1 MFDFSK
7 EEKQYNELI
16 SEQALKT
23 LEILEV
29 AKTENGTFKHRG
41 VKLALVYRPLVN
53 FAIRQSLFVLNV
65 DVADLIKELG
75 NTRIIKDTFQDLTA
89 DDETNVAVDNE
100 AFEQILSMLNKK
112 VSEQID

>member
-65 DVADLIKELG
+65 DVADL
-75 NTRIIKDTFQDLTA
+75 LTMK
-89 DDETNVAVDNE
+89 
-100 AFEQILSMLNKK
+100 QM
-112 VSEQID
+112 